1 MIRPIENIGLG
12 RNVNDEMAKGG
23 PRLQEEIQKFGP
35 NTIKMIAL
43 QQIADQ
49 EKQRAAQGNLA
60 AQVNP
65 ATVVQQLEQELQGIG
80 GLPQNTGAP
89 SARDRVPQVGGV
101 LAQKQQQQQKNMQ
114 QMAQRGGQPR
124 PQGGQPQQPVMAR
137 YGGLM
142 TQSAPNFERMYEGG
156 IVAFANG
163 GDVITQEELRSLGLS
178 YESWE
183 KLSNEEQLQLVDRLN
198 KERVSNISEGAPY
211 QPIREIDRNID
222 RQEGWEQLEKAFGRE
237 AEGRDMGGLGV
248 QAPGALFPKKP
259 HTPPDPMTTFTEE
272 MEEEFDPTQPLKRPT
287 PIKRPT
293 PMVRPKTGIAST
305 LKEEEDTAVA
315 SPKGQ
320 IAQGTVGKAVLPSPA
335 GGQPPSTELA
345 NLRTGIAGL
354 RDKDAPARDAGE
366 GHYREGRALSEGIQG
381 ELDAVTRKATQRD
394 TQFDEDSAKNK
405 FRTLRE
411 TLSGAGGTGNF
422 GVTGK
427 AMSQALS
434 SRQDA
439 LQDRGDELFKA
450 RQESIDKQVARSDE
464 IAAGALVY
472 GQEEANQARTD
483 IRTALDASVQLHN
496 MQRTDEREARRIEAD
511 IVLANAGN
519 EVQVAVTNGNN
530 AVQSEANR
538 IRDEYG
544 IASLETADT
553 TALLGYAEAL
563 AKVKVDAEITIGQVL
578 AELTA
583 TIAAVTPPAE
593 IDSDDDVAVKE
604 WRAKTVGAATDRF
617 AATIADLD
625 ARIKNVDKR
634 IDAQDTQL
642 KST

>member
-163 GDVITQEELRSLGLS
+163 GGVTEEELAKLGLS
-178 YESWE
+178 YERWE
-183 KLSNEEQLQLVDRLN
+183 ELSNEEQLQLVDRLN
-198 KERVSNISEGAPY
+198 EERTSQPRSFLPGRHRKEPM
-211 QPIREIDRNID
+211 D
-222 RQEGWEQLEKAFGRE
+222 RQEGWEQLDKAFGRE
-237 AEGRDMGGLGV
+237 AEERDMGGLGV
-248 QAPGALFPKKP
+248 QAPGAKP
-259 HTPPDPMTTFTEE
+259 PTPPDPMTTFTEE

-287 PIKRPT
+287 P
-293 PMVRPKTGIAST
+293 MARPKTGIAST
-305 LKEEEDTAVA
+305 LKEEEEDTAVT

-366 GHYREGRALSEGIQG
+366 GHYRAGRALSEGIQG

-405 FRTLRE
+405 VRTLRE
-411 TLSGAGGTGNF
+411 TLSSAGGTGNF

-519 EVQVAVTNGNN
+519 EVQVAVTNANN

-583 TIAAVTPPAE
+583 TIAAVTPPDE

-617 AATIADLD
+617 AETIADLD

>member
-1 MIRPIENIGLG
+1 MIRPVENIGLG
-12 RNVNDEMAKGG
+12 RNVNDEIAKGG

-80 GLPQNTGAP
+80 GLSQNTGAP

-101 LAQKQQQQQKNMQ
+101 LAQKHQQQQKNMQ

-142 TQSAPNFERMYEGG
+142 TQSAPNFERMYGGG

-163 GDVITQEELRSLGLS
+163 GPTAHRIAQYRQMAMQRGEDLTGLTDKEVAALIPEASWEFPDFSHDPARVLEEYPEQAERLLGKDKVAELRRQAR
-178 YESWE
+178 EP
-183 KLSNEEQLQLVDRLN
+183 QVDAADA
-198 KERVSNISEGAPY
+198 EA
-211 QPIREIDRNID
+211 
-222 RQEGWEQLEKAFGRE
+222 AAAE
-237 AEGRDMGGLGV
+237 AEAGAGAFTAAAQDMPS
-248 QAPGALFPKKP
+248 APTAAFPKDKLFSLIDEAVEDK
-259 HTPPDPMTTFTEE
+259 PDPRE
-272 MEEEFDPTQPLKRPT
+272 PVL
-287 PIKRPT
+287 
-293 PMVRPKTGIAST
+293 
-305 LKEEEDTAVA
+305 
-315 SPKGQ
+315 PKGQ

-335 GGQPPSTELA
+335 GGQPPSTELTD
-345 NLRTGIAGL
+345 LQKGIGGL
-354 RDKDAPARDAGE
+354 RDKDAPALRDAGE
-366 GHYREGRALSEGIQG
+366 GHYRAGRALSEGIQG

-519 EVQVAVTNGNN
+519 EVQVAVTNANN

-583 TIAAVTPPAE
+583 TIAAVTPPDE

-634 IDAQDTQL
+634 IDAQDTQIT
-642 KST
+642 ST

>member
-1 MIRPIENIGLG
+1 MAMQRGEDLTGLTDKEVAALIPEASWEFPDFSHDPA
-12 RNVNDEMAKGG
+12 RVLEEYPEQAE
-23 PRLQEEIQKFGP
+23 RLLGKDKVAELRRQAREPQVD
-35 NTIKMIAL
+35 A
-43 QQIADQ
+43 ADA
-49 EKQRAAQGNLA
+49 EAAAAEAEAGAGAFTAAAQDM
-60 AQVNP
+60 
-65 ATVVQQLEQELQGIG
+65 
-80 GLPQNTGAP
+80 P
-89 SARDRVPQVGGV
+89 SAPT
-101 LAQKQQQQQKNMQ
+101 A
-114 QMAQRGGQPR
+114 A
-124 PQGGQPQQPVMAR
+124 
-137 YGGLM
+137 
-142 TQSAPNFERMYEGG
+142 
-156 IVAFANG
+156 
-163 GDVITQEELRSLGLS
+163 
-178 YESWE
+178 
-183 KLSNEEQLQLVDRLN
+183 
-198 KERVSNISEGAPY
+198 
-211 QPIREIDRNID
+211 
-222 RQEGWEQLEKAFGRE
+222 
-237 AEGRDMGGLGV
+237 
-248 QAPGALFPKKP
+248 FPKDKLFSLIDEAVEDK
-259 HTPPDPMTTFTEE
+259 PDPRE
-272 MEEEFDPTQPLKRPT
+272 PVL
-287 PIKRPT
+287 
-293 PMVRPKTGIAST
+293 
-305 LKEEEDTAVA
+305 
-315 SPKGQ
+315 PKGQ

-335 GGQPPSTELA
+335 GGQPPSTELTD
-345 NLRTGIAGL
+345 LQKGIGGL
-354 RDKDAPARDAGE
+354 RDKDAPALRDAGE
-366 GHYREGRALSEGIQG
+366 GHYRAGRALSEGIQG

-519 EVQVAVTNGNN
+519 EVQVAVTNANN

-583 TIAAVTPPAE
+583 TIAAVTPPDE

-634 IDAQDTQL
+634 IDAQDTQIT
-642 KST
+642 ST